1 MSHICTC
8 TFPCGGTECGPN
20 TVESS
25 IKELEAALG
34 DMLPPWAI
42 GPAHGQLVVGAQLPT
57 RDGRRCGNAHIIEV
71 VDGYLGM
78 NRLVYTVLTDAG
90 SRMRLTASE
99 ADELFHP
106 PRYVCELSDV
116 LRKFDRDLSEGV

>member
-1 MSHICTC
+1 MSI
-8 TFPCGGTECGPN
+8 E
-20 TVESS
+20 
-25 IKELEAALG
+25 ELEAALG

-42 GPAHGQLVVGAQLPT
+42 GLAHGQLVVGAQLPT

-71 VDGYLGM
+71 EDGYLGM
-78 NRLVYTVLTDAG
+78 NMLVYTVLTDAG
-90 SRMRLTASE
+90 GRMRLTASE

-106 PRYVCELSDV
+106 PRYVCELSEV